1 MHKINIVAV
10 GNLKEKYLKEATSEY
25 LKRLS
30 RFASVDVVE
39 VPEFSAGSRTSISQT
54 KDNECAELEKK
65 LSGYVVAM
73 DKSGELLSSEEFAK
87 FLEKTYADGAR
98 SLSLV
103 IGGSNG
109 LTDEFLKKANKVI
122 SFGKITFPHQL
133 MRVVLLEQIYRAET
147 IINNISY
154 HK

>member
-1 MHKINIVAV
+1 MQKIKILVV
-10 GNLKEKYLKEATSEY
+10 GNLKEKYWKDACGEY

-30 RFASVDVVE
+30 RFADVEVVE
-39 VPEFSAGSRTSISQT
+39 LPECVTSSKVSIEQVKKIECDVIIKHIS
-54 KDNECAELEKK
+54 
-65 LSGYVVAM
+65 GFVVAM
-73 DKSGELLSSEEFAK
+73 DKSGKQPTSEEFATLLNDTFAK
-87 FLEKTYADGAR
+87 GAKNITF
-98 SLSLV
+98 V

-109 LTDEFLKKANKVI
+109 LTEEVLKKSNATV

-147 IINNISY
+147 ILNNIAY

>member
-1 MHKINIVAV
+1 MHKINIVSV
-10 GNLKEKYLKEATSEY
+10 GNLKEKYLKDATEEY

-30 RFASVDVVE
+30 RFADVE
-39 VPEFSAGSRTSISQT
+39 VREVLEFSGNSKSSIEQI
-54 KDNECAELEKK
+54 KNFECEEVKK
-65 LSGYVVAM
+65 KVTGVVIAM
-73 DKSGELLSSEEFAK
+73 DKSGKQITSEEFAK
-87 FLEKTYADGAR
+87 LIDNTFAGGAKAI
-98 SLSLV
+98 SFV

-109 LTDEFLKKANKVI
+109 LTQEFINNANHVI

-147 IINNISY
+147 ILNNISY

>member
-1 MHKINIVAV
+1 MQKINIVAV
-10 GNLKEKYLKEATSEY
+10 GNLKEKYWTDATNEY

-30 RFASVDVVE
+30 RFADVEIKE
-39 VPEFSAGSRTSISQT
+39 VSEFLGSSKTSIEQIKKT
-54 KDNECAELEKK
+54 ECEELQKK
-65 LSGYVVAM
+65 LSGIVVSM
-73 DKSGELLSSEEFAK
+73 DKSGKQLTSEEFAK
-87 FLEKTYADGAR
+87 FLDSQFSTGAKAITF
-98 SLSLV
+98 V

-109 LTDEFLKKANKVI
+109 LTDEFVKKSNVVL

-147 IINNISY
+147 ILNNISY

>member
-10 GNLKEKYLKEATSEY
+10 GNLKEKYLKEASGEY
-25 LKRLS
+25 LKRLG
-30 RFASVDVVE
+30 RFASVEIHE
-39 VPEFSAGSRTSISQT
+39 VPEFLTSSKTSINQT
-54 KDNECAELEKK
+54 KEAECTELAKK
-65 LSGYVVAM
+65 LNGYVVAM
-73 DKSGELLSSEEFAK
+73 DKSGEMLSSEELAK
-87 FLEKTYADGAR
+87 FLEKTYLDGAR
-98 SLSLV
+98 SISFV

-109 LTDEFLKKANKVI
+109 LTDDFLKKANKVI
-122 SFGKITFPHQL
+122 SFGKITYPHQL